1 MAQTQQT
8 QPPGVEKKAN
18 MDDTQARNLATLCH
32 LGGLLLLLPP
42 LIIWLLK
49 KDDSPLID
57 DQGKEAVNFQI
68 SVLICLIAAWIL
80 SAILLF
86 VTFLPIGFLLVW
98 AVFVINLVM
107 VIIAAVKT
115 SKGEKYR
122 YPLSLRLVK

>member
-49 KDDSPLID
+49 KDDSPLVD
-57 DQGKEAVNFQI
+57 EQGKEATNFQLTM
-68 SVLICLIAAWIL
+68 LICFIASWIL
-80 SAILLF
+80 CFVFIGIILL
-86 VTFLPIGFLLVW
+86 PIVGIFD
-98 AVFVINLVM
+98 LVM
-107 VIIAAVKT
+107 IILATIKA

-122 YPLSLRLVK
+122 YPLSLRLLK